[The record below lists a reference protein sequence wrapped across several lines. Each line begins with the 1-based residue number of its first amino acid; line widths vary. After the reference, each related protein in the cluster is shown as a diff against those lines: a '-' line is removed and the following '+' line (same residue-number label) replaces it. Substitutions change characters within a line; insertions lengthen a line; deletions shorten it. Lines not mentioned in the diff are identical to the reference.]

1 MAMTR
6 FRWAAVACTAAV
18 FGGAVYVR
26 AQVTTTDAPSLAAIA
41 SELRLLRQAVEKSTD
56 TQTQIQA
63 LTAALSAQQSR
74 LLQVSA
80 RAESLRKDVDAAT
93 AEHAVVTD
101 YMTRLT
107 NQMASGELSAEA
119 RDQAL
124 RAQGRPWSRAEGR
137 GERESG
143 ADRLDRRRVSRTG
156 RSGSLERLDEPA
168 RSDGQAL
175 GARSRRALAVRVL
188 PAAADQELAQPCGVL
203 ERRRLQVVA
212 RDGAILSVD
221 ERPHFE
227 E

>member
-119 RDQAL
+119 RDQASSEL
-124 RAQGRPWSRAEGR
+124 KAARGAEQKA
-137 GERESG
+137 EAKESQARTALIDAESAVQ
-143 ADRLDRRRVSRTG
+143 ADLARWNDLMSRLDQMARR
-156 RSGSLERLDEPA
+156 
-168 RSDGQAL
+168 
-175 GARSRRALAVRVL
+175 
-188 PAAADQELAQPCGVL
+188 
-203 ERRRLQVVA
+203 
-212 RDGAILSVD
+212 
-221 ERPHFE
+221 
-227 E
+227 